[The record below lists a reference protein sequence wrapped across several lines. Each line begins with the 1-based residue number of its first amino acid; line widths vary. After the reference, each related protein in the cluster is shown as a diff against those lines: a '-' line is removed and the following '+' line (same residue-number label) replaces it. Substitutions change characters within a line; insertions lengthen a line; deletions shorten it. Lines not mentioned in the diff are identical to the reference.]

1 VLCIQAVAALVVAH
15 ITALTQRG
23 LVGLAAVQTVAQ
35 QAVQEFLHRLTLVA
49 VAVAVV
55 AIQLGK
61 VLLVEPVVLVA
72 QVLW

>member
-1 VLCIQAVAALVVAH
+1 
-15 ITALTQRG
+15 
-23 LVGLAAVQTVAQ
+23 VGLAAVQTVAQ